1 MQKLLKETKKSSS
14 NLEWMKKEDKLAVGK
29 LFKVYRM
36 LCCIFIVILLC
47 LIRKDFFVLQ
57 WSLGMVCCTGIA
69 LGQDD

>member
-36 LCCIFIVILLC
+36 LCCIFIVILLN
-47 LIRKDFFVLQ
+47 V
-57 WSLGMVCCTGIA
+57 MVISQQIIHG
-69 LGQDD
+69 